1 MKPCS
6 SKLRFCENKTDN
18 ISGIC
23 GDCLKQIAKKFWEFV
38 DSHEKSRQSKEIN
51 TSSIFT
57 D

>member
-38 DSHEKSRQSKEIN
+38 DSHEKSRHEVRFNQKK
-51 TSSIFT
+51 
-57 D
+57 